1 MTKVCLILWWNA
13 RLLDNVKTQL
23 ERRFNTPSVRNEPR
37 EVHLA
42 YSKSKKRSPLVII
55 ESQRSYTRVVW
66 RRAFPDSS
74 AETSSGKVD
83 TLFDLPFVAAKF
95 ALVVRCILGAS
106 SR

>member
-1 MTKVCLILWWNA
+1 MLWRDA
-13 RLLDNVKTQL
+13 RLLDNIKTRL
-23 ERRFNTPSVRNEPR
+23 ERRLNTFSVRNEPR

-55 ESQRSYTRVVW
+55 ELQRSYTCVVW

-74 AETSSGKVD
+74 AETSSGKAD

-95 ALVVRCILGAS
+95 ALVVRYILGAS